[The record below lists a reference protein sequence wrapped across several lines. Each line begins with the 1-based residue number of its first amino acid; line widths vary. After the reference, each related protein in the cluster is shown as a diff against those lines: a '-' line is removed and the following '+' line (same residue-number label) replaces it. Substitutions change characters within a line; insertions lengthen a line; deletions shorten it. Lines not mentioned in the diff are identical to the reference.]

1 MRWTSEQIAQIQRSA
16 AAGRSYAEIGAA
28 LGCSANAVKMAVR
41 NHGGALVS
49 APLPAVAVSKGHAPE
64 ADRREDKHPE
74 ASTLPAHPS
83 NEFLGRI
90 RRTTTTLGETRPGRY
105 RVAHVTDIHHGS
117 KFCDC
122 KALLDFLRIANERCS
137 AIVVTGDVI
146 DGQKACL
153 TYEQRAVGADD
164 QTDEAVEV
172 WTAARLTIPV
182 VACGGNHDGY
192 AYAATGIDHGR
203 VLAERMREA
212 GVDWRYLGQCLG
224 RAIIHGAKWELWHP
238 MGAGSTRNAVRRILN
253 ARAESYEVAD
263 RPNILAIGHYHRHT
277 SVLAYPE
284 NVYCVSGGT
293 FQRKGSEFS
302 NRITNGWD
310 VGASIVSYTV
320 HPDGSVGEFAVEFFP
335 VATTAIGWAA

>member
-1 MRWTSEQIAQIQRSA
+1 MQWTSEQIERVTHRK
-16 AAGRSYAEIGAA
+16 AAGETWATIGASY
-28 LGCSANAVKMAVR
+28 GVTGEAVR
-41 NHGGALVS
+41 KAIQ
-49 APLPAVAVSKGHAPE
+49 
-64 ADRREDKHPE
+64 DRRAGRTAGVASESNVAQPGQQERSGQHDTPREHP
-74 ASTLPAHPS
+74 A
-83 NEFLGRI
+83 NEYMGRI
-90 RRTTTTLGETRPGRY
+90 RRATTTLGAATPGRY

-122 KALLDFLRIANERCS
+122 KALLDFLKVANARCS

-146 DGQKACL
+146 DGQKARL
-153 TYEQRAVGADD
+153 THEQRAVGADD

-172 WTAARLTIPV
+172 WTAAKLTIPV

-192 AYAATGIDHGR
+192 AYAATGIDAGK
-203 VLAERMREA
+203 VMGERMREA

-253 ARAESYEVAD
+253 ARAEAYEPDD
-263 RPNILAIGHYHRHT
+263 RPHILAIGHYHRHT

-320 HPDGSVGEFAVEFFP
+320 HDDGSVGEFAVEFFP
-335 VATTAIGWAA
+335 VGRAAIGWAA